1 MFDPLDFAREGVN
14 LRFLDFEPFV
24 YDTPGYIFENG
35 LSILDVLMWNGPDA
49 IVEAMHNNS
58 SLISV

>member
-1 MFDPLDFAREGVN
+1 
-14 LRFLDFEPFV
+14 LDFEPFV
-24 YDTPGYIFENG
+24 YDTPGYIFENS

-49 IVEAMHNNS
+49 IVEAIRNNS